1 MCVPVCVLGKCALP
15 AYGYSYFR
23 ALCLR
28 LCVLFFFYMLR
39 VRVFFIYLF
48 TFVCVGG
55 REVVCTC
62 GCVGERVF
70 MPCLGE
76 NVCSSDCMHLV
87 IYDLC
92 MWSLFL
98 FLSNV

>member
-1 MCVPVCVLGKCALP
+1 MCQFVCWG
-15 AYGYSYFR
+15 S

-28 LCVLFFFYMLR
+28 TAIHTSALFVYACVYYFFLYVACTCFFLF
-39 VRVFFIYLF
+39 LF